1 MPEQTLMQPQSL
13 VRLLDFFFKK
23 GMQKVHL
30 TPILQAKRRLQ
41 LHSCKRRPKSHW
53 RICSQGRGGRWA
65 VAGDQGGHGFY
76 HHQVSESWWG
86 ESIWVVNLGL
96 HGFFGAA
103 KGTMKSQS
111 ADRIQ
116 PLWKGHDAGLRPEKQ
131 SYQMAQN
138 RHTAVKG
145 KPSPL
150 PQKKNITSQQ
160 LPFMLGWLYD
170 AVPVNSPKLIILY
183 QSPPENS
190 WFLFPKLPKRI
201 YLLTYCWGFI
211 LNWPSLLCVVFVH
224 SLFQTSLRNPPI
236 HPHLCKGRAMAF
248 QESKVRTWIKVYI
261 LGES

>member
-13 VRLLDFFFKK
+13 VRLLDFVCKK

-76 HHQVSESWWG
+76 HHQVSESWWR

-96 HGFFGAA
+96 HGFFWVA

-150 PQKKNITSQQ
+150 PPEKKYHLTTTSIHAWLTVWRCSRQFSEVDHT
-160 LPFMLGWLYD
+160 LPISAW
-170 AVPVNSPKLIILY
+170 K
-183 QSPPENS
+183 
-190 WFLFPKLPKRI
+190 
-201 YLLTYCWGFI
+201 
-211 LNWPSLLCVVFVH
+211 
-224 SLFQTSLRNPPI
+224 
-236 HPHLCKGRAMAF
+236 
-248 QESKVRTWIKVYI
+248 
-261 LGES
+261 

>member
-13 VRLLDFFFKK
+13 VRLLDFFCKK

-53 RICSQGRGGRWA
+53 RICSQGRGGALGRGRRSGWSRILSSS
-65 VAGDQGGHGFY
+65 GFG
-76 HHQVSESWWG
+76 VVVRGRASGWLT
-86 ESIWVVNLGL
+86 WVFMD
-96 HGFFGAA
+96 FFGRL
-103 KGTMKSQS
+103 KVPWNHNQLLTEFNLFERVTMQGQKN
-111 ADRIQ
+111 
-116 PLWKGHDAGLRPEKQ
+116 KV
-131 SYQMAQN
+131 
-138 RHTAVKG
+138 VKWH
-145 KPSPL
+145 KIDIRLLKENPSPL